1 MTAPSPRTTDNPAP
15 RLSRSGAGRPA
26 APVRLVHLGVGGFF
40 RAHQAWYTE
49 HASDAADWG
58 YAAFTG
64 RSATVADVLG
74 EQDGLYT
81 LLVRGPGASE
91 PEVVGALTAVHPGD
105 DVDALRA
112 YLASPDVAVVTT
124 TVTEAGYR
132 RDESGRLDLGSEAV
146 RHDLAVLTGD
156 VEGVA
161 TTTPG
166 RLVDGLR
173 ARRDAG
179 AGPLAVVPCD
189 NVPENGAMVADVVR
203 DLAGRVDPELAA
215 WVDDHVS
222 FVTTMVDRITPR
234 TTDADLDEVR
244 RLTGVDDRAV
254 VVTEPFTEWVLSGD
268 FPGGRPRWEDA
279 GARFVDDIHPFE
291 TRKLWLL
298 NGAHSLLA
306 YAGSVR
312 GHETVADAMADP
324 EVRGWVDE
332 WWTDAVRHLPLPADE
347 LDAYRQA
354 LVDRFENPRMRH
366 LLAQIAADGSQ
377 KIPIRV
383 LPALRAAR
391 ADGELPSGAT
401 RVIAAWVA
409 HLRGHGAPVN
419 DVQSDT
425 VVPLAAGDV
434 NDAVAA
440 VLGWLGVDDAEVA
453 ALVERQVTEL
463 ESQATS

>member
-1 MTAPSPRTTDNPAP
+1 MTETPTAAPTLGDIRPR
-15 RLSRSGAGRPA
+15 RSQVGRPA

-49 HASDAADWG
+49 HASDADAWG

-64 RSATVADVLG
+64 RSSDVADVLA

-81 LLVRGPGASE
+81 LLVRGAERSE
-91 PEVVGALTAVHPGD
+91 PEVVSALSAVHPGD
-105 DVDALRA
+105 DVDALRR

-132 RDESGRLDLGSEAV
+132 RAESGRLDLDSDAV
-146 RHDLAVLTGD
+146 RHDLAVLSGER
-156 VEGVA
+156 EGA
-161 TTTPG
+161 PTTTPG

-173 ARRDAG
+173 ARRHAD
-179 AGPLAVVPCD
+179 AGPLAIVPCD
-189 NVPENGAMVADVVR
+189 NVPDNGAMVAQVVR
-203 DLAGRVDPELAA
+203 DLAERVDPSLVE
-215 WVDDHVS
+215 WVDANVA

-234 TTDADLDEVR
+234 TTDADLEEVR
-244 RLTGVDDRAV
+244 RLTGLDDRSV
-254 VVTEPFTEWVLSGD
+254 VVTEPFTEWVLSGE
-268 FPGGRPRWEDA
+268 FPAGRPAWEDA
-279 GARFVDDIHPFE
+279 GARFVDDIRPFE

-306 YAGSVR
+306 YAGSAR
-312 GHETVADAMADP
+312 SHETVADAMADP

-332 WWTDAVRHLPLPADE
+332 WWADAVRHLPLPPEE

-377 KIPIRV
+377 KLPIRV
-383 LPALRAAR
+383 VPALRAAR
-391 ADGELPSGAT
+391 ADGDLPSGAT

-419 DVQSDT
+419 DVQAET
-425 VVPLAAGDV
+425 VVPLVAGGLSDG
-434 NDAVAA
+434 VAN
-440 VLGWLGVDDAEVA
+440 VLGYLGVDDAEVA
-453 ALVERQVTEL
+453 ALVERQVTEI
-463 ESQATS
+463 EQADA

>member
-1 MTAPSPRTTDNPAP
+1 M
-15 RLSRSGAGRPA
+15 
-26 APVRLVHLGVGGFF
+26 
-40 RAHQAWYTE
+40 
-49 HASDAADWG
+49 
-58 YAAFTG
+58 
-64 RSATVADVLG
+64 LG

-81 LLVRGPGASE
+81 LLVRGPEAST
-91 PEVVGALTAVHPGD
+91 PEVVGALRAVHPGD

-146 RHDLAVLTGD
+146 RHDLAVLVGD
-156 VEGVA
+156 AEGA
-161 TTTPG
+161 PSTTPG

-173 ARRDAG
+173 ARRAAG
-179 AGPLAVVPCD
+179 AGPIAVVPCD
-189 NVPENGAMVADVVR
+189 NVPDNGAMVAQVVR
-203 DLAGRVDPELAA
+203 DLAERVDPELAA
-215 WVDDHVS
+215 WVDEHVS

-268 FPGGRPRWEDA
+268 FPAGRPRWEDA

-306 YAGSVR
+306 YAGSAR

-332 WWTDAVRHLPLPADE
+332 WW
-347 LDAYRQA
+347 
-354 LVDRFENPRMRH
+354 
-366 LLAQIAADGSQ
+366 S
-377 KIPIRV
+377 
-383 LPALRAAR
+383 
-391 ADGELPSGAT
+391 
-401 RVIAAWVA
+401 
-409 HLRGHGAPVN
+409 
-419 DVQSDT
+419 
-425 VVPLAAGDV
+425 
-434 NDAVAA
+434 
-440 VLGWLGVDDAEVA
+440 
-453 ALVERQVTEL
+453 
-463 ESQATS
+463 